1 MEYRAPEDNRGV
13 APWIWVLIVLLAI
26 LLVFVVWWAVAAQS
40 QRTVTV
46 PGPAQPT
53 TPPAQQPA
61 QTTPPQVVERPVTI
75 YIERGQTP
83 STVYIVPKGQQPP
96 PQATEQVSLPGE
108 FSYAGKNWEP
118 AGQAVPSDSVKLV
131 DTGLQVE
138 GNTIYADEGAQPPY
152 RALYLQ
158 TQPGSGV
165 YIKYEPM

>member
-1 MEYRAPEDNRGV
+1 VEYRAPEDNRGV

-26 LLVFVVWWAVAAQS
+26 LLVFVIWWAVAAQS

-53 TPPAQQPA
+53 TPAQQPA
-61 QTTPPQVVERPVTI
+61 PPQVVERPVTI
-75 YIERGQTP
+75 YVEGGQTP

-108 FSYAGKNWEP
+108 FGYAGNNWEP
-118 AGQAVPSDSVKLV
+118 SGQAVTSDSVKLM
-131 DTGLQVE
+131 DTGLQVD

-152 RALYLQ
+152 STLYLQ